1 VKEKT
6 SKLALSYSCVKEEH
20 NLKPVI
26 ECKQR

>member
-26 ECKQR
+26 EC